1 MVGFIAIP
9 VMSMAIGLLA
19 TLLWVITLPP
29 VWTGYYVATVVF
41 ITVCVGSVLLIRKFR
56 RR

>member
-1 MVGFIAIP
+1 MVNYIVIP
-9 VMSMAIGLLA
+9 VVSMAIGLLA
-19 TLLWVITLPP
+19 ATLWVISLPQ

-41 ITVCVGSVLLIRKFR
+41 LVVCVSSALLMRKFR